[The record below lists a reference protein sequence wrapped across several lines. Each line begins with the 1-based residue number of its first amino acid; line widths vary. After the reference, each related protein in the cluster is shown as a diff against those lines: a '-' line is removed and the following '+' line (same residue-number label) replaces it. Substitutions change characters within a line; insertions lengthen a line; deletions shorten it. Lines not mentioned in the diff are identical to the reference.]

1 MQRCQQ
7 VILQHIVKVRKE
19 EGEEGDQGL
28 AEALADSDDER
39 VSARRRIEV
48 DKVWM
53 PLRRCSKV
61 S

>member
-1 MQRCQQ
+1 
-7 VILQHIVKVRKE
+7 LQHIVKVRKE

-53 PLRRCSKV
+53 TLSRCSKV

>member
-1 MQRCQQ
+1 M
-7 VILQHIVKVRKE
+7 QHIVKVRKE